1 MRVRFPAAGRES
13 YAPTSA
19 DLACG
24 CSVHTYLPTSFQ
36 GATASVEDGATLG
49 LCLALAGGRA
59 SGVPLAL
66 RAFEALRQDTVA
78 EKADAGF
85 EQREAWNRY
94 HDSRD
99 PADLTLL
106 CERFFD
112 DDAELRVLLEFE
124 SIAARFT
131 KGYKL
136 DAGVKVKAMQRAG
149 M

>member
-1 MRVRFPAAGRES
+1 MRVRISAAGRKPH
-13 YAPTSA
+13 APTSA
-19 DLACG
+19 NLACG

-78 EKADAGF
+78 EKADVGF
-85 EQREAWNRY
+85 AQREAWNRY

-99 PADLTLL
+99 PVDLTLL

-112 DDAELRVLLEFE
+112 DDAELRALLEFE
-124 SIAARFT
+124 SIASRFA

-136 DAGVKVKAMQRAG
+136 DAAVKVKATQRAG